1 MYIDVI
7 VLLLL
12 LILIIVFFR
21 RFDSFIYGFA
31 IIDITLRILAYI
43 GTHVPVPELQ
53 ALINKY
59 FPVSI
64 AAIIG
69 KNSEGIIYDIL
80 MWIYVGLYTCFLF
93 YIIRYFIKKKK

>member
-1 MYIDVI
+1 MIDVI
-7 VLLLL
+7 VLLI
-12 LILIIVFFR
+12 ILIFIVIFFR
-21 RFDSFIYGFA
+21 RFDSFVYGFA

-69 KNSEGIIYDIL
+69 KNSGGLLYSIL
-80 MWIYVGLYTCFLF
+80 MWIYVGFYGCFLF
-93 YIIRYFIKKKK
+93 YITRYFIKKSK